1 MCNARPCDDA
11 RAFNARI
18 RGKKE
23 GSNEESKERT
33 SGRNKK
39 FVDMEGA

>member
-23 GSNEESKERT
+23 GSNEESKGRT

-39 FVDMEGA
+39 FVDVEGA